1 LLISVGLASIIFS
14 EQEAKRPVI
23 QQIELMTGA
32 EGASVARQVLDNL
45 GDIGN
50 NAKAI
55 IVGIATVLI
64 GSTAVFVN
72 LQSALN

>member
-14 EQEAKRPVI
+14 EQEAKRQVI